1 MTVNSKTIE
10 KELREIG
17 MNIYKS
23 LKAGRYPSVDI
34 PLSGST
40 NIQYD
45 KKVKQYVLG
54 EKVSNRSSGT
64 MSGAKPMMHLAWLA
78 NRAHGLVSE
87 NVTTTMRDV
96 YYLSMH
102 EAITKYADQSE
113 SDNIIFDLERILG
126 RPRESFGIE
135 PGDRNTIFGDVD
147 LRFDD
152 PKYKRPIS
160 CLMSPDGFTIGPSL
174 ARAKILKT
182 KAKKVI
188 VVEKTGIFNRCIED
202 GTFEIENAIIIDSN
216 GQASRNARFLLSRL
230 ALEAHLPIYIF
241 TDADP
246 WGMHIAQVLIS
257 GSANSAHLTGLT
269 IPNAKWLG
277 VYASDIVDWDLPGMP
292 LKDTDIN
299 RCKSNF
305 KDPRYKDGIWK
316 RETEK
321 FLKIKQKAELEAFDS
336 KGKGID
342 GLKYITREYIPQ
354 KLREAEKKGG
364 RGSSGTGSTR
374 TAAKRG
380 TGTRKTSRQSKTAGK
395 STRQSTLT
403 QKKTGTRRKKR

>member
-1 MTVNSKTIE
+1 MTINSKTIE

-17 MNIYKS
+17 MNIYRS

-34 PLSGST
+34 PLSGTT
-40 NIQYD
+40 NIKYD
-45 KKVKQYVLG
+45 KNVKQYVLG
-54 EKVSNRSSGT
+54 EKISNRSSGN
-64 MSGAKPMMHLAWLA
+64 MSGAKPMMHLSWLA

-87 NVTTTMRDV
+87 NVTTTMRDI

-102 EAITKYADQSE
+102 EAITKYADQNE

-152 PKYKRPIS
+152 PKYKKPIS

-202 GTFEIENAIIIDSN
+202 GTFESENAIIIDSN

-230 ALEAHLPIYIF
+230 ALEAHLPVYIF

-257 GSANSAHLTGLT
+257 GSANSAHLTGLN

-277 VYASDIVDWDLPGMP
+277 VYASDIVDWGLPGMP
-292 LKDTDIN
+292 LKETDIN

-305 KDPRYKDGIWK
+305 KDPRYKEGIWK

-321 FLKIKQKAELEAFDS
+321 FLKIKQKAELEAFDA

-342 GLKYITREYIPQ
+342 GLKYITREYIPR

-364 RGSSGTGSTR
+364 GRISGPRPATKRSTG
-374 TAAKRG
+374 A
-380 TGTRKTSRQSKTAGK
+380 RKTTRHAKT
-395 STRQSTLT
+395 TRQSTLT
-403 QKKTGTRRKKR
+403 KKKPATRRKKR